1 MTRRLETVS
10 NGVACGLFAGVGG
23 LELGLHAAGF
33 HTHLLC
39 EIEPAART
47 VLSANFPATVLE
59 KDVVLLDRL
68 PDAEVIAAGF
78 PCQDLSMA
86 GNKVGIS
93 GARSGLVVRLFDFL
107 RQARERRRQPRWLLI
122 ENVPYMLHLDRG
134 RAMREM
140 VHELEALGFRWAY
153 RIVDARSFGIPQ
165 RRRRVVLVASPTED
179 PRTVLFAG
187 DHKETVDDSTSIVDR
202 SIAYGFYWTEGK
214 RGLGWGVDA
223 VPTIKGGSTIG
234 IPSPPAI
241 WIPATG
247 EVGTPDIRDL
257 ERLQGFPEGWTAA
270 AETVLGRDGRNARWK
285 LIGNAVN
292 VEVSTWVAKQLIAR
306 DGPALEGRF
315 LHSSERWPDA
325 AWGEPGSTPRAVSL
339 SAWPVAAERQPLRT
353 FLRHP
358 LKPLS
363 RRATAGYLS
372 RAAQATTLNF
382 TPGFLEGVRM
392 HERRM
397 TALDT
402 DVQEAA

>member
-1 MTRRLETVS
+1 L
-10 NGVACGLFAGVGG
+10 VA
-23 LELGLHAAGF
+23 
-33 HTHLLC
+33 
-39 EIEPAART
+39 
-47 VLSANFPATVLE
+47 
-59 KDVVLLDRL
+59 
-68 PDAEVIAAGF
+68 
-78 PCQDLSMA
+78 
-86 GNKVGIS
+86 
-93 GARSGLVVRLFDFL
+93 RLFDFL
-107 RQARERRRQPRWLLI
+107 RQACERGRPPRWLVI

-140 VHELEALGFRWAY
+140 VHELEGLGFRWAY
-153 RIVDARSFGIPQ
+153 RIIDARGFGVPQ

-187 DHKETVDDSTSIVDR
+187 NHEETVDDSTSIVDR

-241 WIPATG
+241 WIPMTG

-257 ERLQGFPEGWTAA
+257 ERLQGFPEDWTAA
-270 AETVLGRDGRNARWK
+270 AETVLGRAGRNSRWK

-292 VEVSTWVAKQLIAR
+292 VEVAKWVAERLVAC
-306 DGPALEGRF
+306 DGPALEGR
-315 LHSSERWPDA
+315 LMRASERWPDA
-325 AWGEPGSTPRAVSL
+325 AWGEPGSPPRVVCL
-339 SAWPVAAERQPLRT
+339 SAWPVAADRIPLRA

-363 RRATAGYLS
+363 RRAATGYLA
-372 RAAQATTLNF
+372 RTAQATALNF
-382 TPGFLEGVRM
+382 TPGFLEAMSM

-397 TALDT
+397 IALDA
-402 DVQEAA
+402 DLREAA